1 MTQGNPKQE
10 IFDSKPAE
18 GPKEK
23 PRKVKLADMLQAF
36 SILLT
41 LATALLLY
49 QASQV
54 DRTEDQSTK
63 AYNIIVSVFDRHHN
77 DEQEMSRVLSTQLDF
92 LSDTDLQRLQENLIS
107 RIQHFKILK
116 QVLAKKQDTTS
127 TVPATPTILII
138 DNHKRKY
145 DSNGLS
151 NADQIYDLI
160 VYSNRFEGYQVVRD
174 VLHVGEI
181 PEAKDYL
188 DLLNLQLIIVHKN
201 AFFHY
206 PDELDSPSDFKKN
219 MYEEHFLPLLDD
231 LLGSAK
237 TEVLVYSKEANFNS
251 STILKELKNIDK
263 EQKAYDAR
271 QLHSFR
277 LEDIAHKDRERRNF
291 NDAEVGAA
299 LLDQIEKIVGTKGS
313 AAKKR

>member
-1 MTQGNPKQE
+1 MTQDNSKQE
-10 IFDSKPAE
+10 TFDSKPAE

-188 DLLNLQLIIVHKN
+188 DLLNLQLVIIHKN

-206 PDELDSPSDFKKN
+206 PKDSKNLSPFKEDLYKR
-219 MYEEHFLPLLDD
+219 HFLPLLYD
-231 LLGSAK
+231 LLDSAK
-237 TEVLVYSKEANFNS
+237 TEVLVYSRTANFNS
-251 STILKELKNIDK
+251 STLLSELKAAGK
-263 EQKAYDAR
+263 EQESYEASH
-271 QLHSFR
+271 LHSFR
-277 LEDIAHKDRERRNF
+277 IDDITDKKERRNF

-299 LLDQIEKIVGTKGS
+299 LLNQIEKIVGTKGS